1 MIYFYNVFGTVCADG
16 VIMKEIV
23 LKIFLLLSPLLL
35 KGQES
40 LKIHKFLKSDFNAD
54 SQFWAA
60 TEGGDG
66 TLFFGNNDGVLVYDG
81 ERWQKVTLPNNSS
94 VRSLAKGI
102 GGQIY
107 AGGYDETGIVYKKQ
121 NGQYAYRSLIKEIIG
136 QGENVENIWDIQ
148 HFNNRMLYRA
158 YGEIIIS
165 AGKTATR
172 ISSASMFNYST
183 VAGNNYYVEEE
194 GHGILT
200 LQPVSNTLVMAFAS
214 ATYNNENIAE
224 ILPGE
229 RAGTIW
235 AITLEGGLYLGE
247 LANGSMKL
255 MNRFFDAN
263 HPGRATSALKNPD
276 GSLYIGSVDS
286 GIISISRTGE
296 VSRNTPAFTGLG
308 NEVVQ
313 KLYRAADGNIWILQ
327 NNGLAYAD
335 FHSPYKMLFNKASVY
350 DVLPD
355 ESMLYV
361 ATTQG
366 VYMANYTD
374 AVPDFIK
381 VTGVQG
387 QVWSVQ
393 KAGNSVIASA
403 DTGLYEITGTTATKI
418 EGAVGFWK
426 ITPVT
431 NRPGFYLACQ
441 YNGLYLLEN
450 QSGRW
455 VLRDK
460 IAGFNES
467 ARDILPAD
475 EPDTYWICHGYQ
487 GVYRVRIDSAY
498 TRVSAVDRFTNANGL
513 KNPLNVN
520 VFRWNGKVVF
530 TTNTGVYTF
539 DNVSGRFRPF
549 EALNKMLDTSKNTR
563 KLLQYGNRTW
573 FVQDDEAG
581 YFGTNNTIEKELF
594 LNLKG
599 TFNRGMECL
608 VGLPNDKVLFG
619 TTNGLFVYNLKNTP
633 ATTAVST
640 QVTGVSYTRNR
651 VQKAV
656 SLSVKSGPVELPNR
670 TDVIRIDFA
679 TPKMPHGTEVQY
691 SYFLENNDTEWSP
704 WQSEPYKEYTHL
716 RPGTYIFK
724 VRSRNTAGIA
734 GAVAQYSFT
743 VLPRWFETQWA
754 YALYVILAL
763 FAIFGIRVLVKRRI
777 RYERL
782 KSTREAE
789 RSKRLLELELEQ
801 LKLQRDKEAVIRDK
815 ALLEEDVIHK
825 SKELANYTML
835 LVQKKDFF
843 AEITDDLKE
852 LKEYLRN
859 EESRKKLLEMFQKLN
874 RHRIGEEYMEV
885 FDVHFEKVH
894 HNFFEKLKELN
905 PTLTKRELRLCAFVK
920 MNLANKEI
928 APLLGISLRGVE
940 NARYR
945 IRKKLDVANEDNFS
959 AFLEGIADET
969 KSIE

>member
-1 MIYFYNVFGTVCADG
+1 
-16 VIMKEIV
+16 MKEIV
-23 LKIFLLLSPLLL
+23 LKIFLFLSPVFLW
-35 KGQES
+35 GQES
-40 LKIHKFLKSDFNAD
+40 LKIHKFSKTDFHAD

-60 TEGGDG
+60 AEAADG

-81 ERWQKVTLPNNSS
+81 EHWQKVTLPNNSS
-94 VRSLAKGI
+94 VRSLTKGPD
-102 GGQIY
+102 GQIY
-107 AGGYDETGIVYKKQ
+107 AGGYDEAGIVFKKQ
-121 NGQYAYRSLIKEIIG
+121 TGQYAYRSLIKEIIG
-136 QGENVENIWDIQ
+136 EGENIENIWDIQ
-148 HFNNRMLYRA
+148 YFNNRLLYRA

-165 AGKTATR
+165 SGKTATR
-172 ISSASMFNYST
+172 IPSASMFNYSA

-200 LQPVSNTLVMAFAS
+200 LQPVSNTLVMAFTS

-229 RAGTIW
+229 RPGTIW

-247 LANGSMKL
+247 LSNGSMKL
-255 MNRFFDAN
+255 MNRFFDADN
-263 HPGRATSALKNPD
+263 SGRATSALKNPD

-286 GIISISRTGE
+286 GIVTISRTGE
-296 VSRNTPAFTGLG
+296 VSRNTPSFTGLG
-308 NEVVQ
+308 NEVIQ
-313 KLYRAADGNIWILQ
+313 KMYRAADGNVWILQ

-335 FHSPYKMLFNKASVY
+335 FHSPYRMLFNKASVY
-350 DVLPD
+350 DAFFDNDVLY
-355 ESMLYV
+355 M

-366 VYMANYTD
+366 VYLADYND
-374 AVPDFIK
+374 AALNFIK
-381 VTGVQG
+381 INGVQG

-393 KAGNSVIASA
+393 KAGNSIIAAA
-403 DTGLYEITGTTATKI
+403 DTGLYIITGTTAARI

-426 ITPVT
+426 ITPVP
-431 NRPGFYLACQ
+431 NRPGLYLASQ
-441 YNGLYLLEN
+441 YNGIYLLED
-450 QSGRW
+450 QQGKW
-455 VLRDK
+455 ILHGK

-467 ARDILPAD
+467 ARDILPAN

-513 KNPLNVN
+513 NNPLNVN
-520 VFRWNGKVVF
+520 VFRWNGTVVF
-530 TTNTGVYTF
+530 TTNTGVYTY
-539 DNVSGRFRPF
+539 DSHTGRFRPF
-549 EALNKMLDTSKNTR
+549 EALNNILDTSKNTR
-563 KLLQYGNRTW
+563 KLIQYGTRTW

-581 YFGTNNTIEKELF
+581 YFGTDKKTEKDLF

-608 VGLPNDKVLFG
+608 VGLPNDKMLFG
-619 TTNGLFVYNLKNTP
+619 TTDGLFIYNLKTLP
-633 ATTAVST
+633 SGVVVTTLI
-640 QVTGVSYTRNR
+640 TGVSYTRNR
-651 VQKAV
+651 KQEAV
-656 SLSVKSGPVELPNR
+656 STVSDMSSVELPNR

-679 TPKMPHGTEVQY
+679 APKMPHGTEVQY

-716 RPGTYIFK
+716 RPGTYTFK
-724 VRSRNTAGIA
+724 VRSRNTAGITGGEA
-734 GAVAQYSFT
+734 RYSFT

-754 YALYVILAL
+754 YALYIIVAL
-763 FAIFGIRVLVKRRI
+763 FAIYGIRVLVKRRI

-815 ALLEEDVIHK
+815 VQLEEDVIHK

-852 LKEYLRN
+852 LKDYLRN

-894 HNFFEKLKELN
+894 HNFFERLKELN

-969 KSIE
+969 KSME